1 LNKKEQRRLV
11 VLNEVEKGK
20 MIGREAGEVLGLS
33 LRHVRRI
40 LAAYRKEGA
49 AALAH
54 GNRGRKPPHTLD
66 AGMKKQ
72 VLELAQSIY
81 AGCNNQHFTE
91 LLAER
96 EGIVLSRS
104 SIRRILLEVG
114 IRSPRKRRP
123 PKHRSRRERYPKEG
137 MLLQIDGSHHN
148 WLEGRGPWLSLI
160 GAIDDATGE
169 VTHALFRNQ
178 EDAQGYFLLLRQIV
192 TSHGIPMALYRD
204 RHGIFE
210 RSKREPESLEEQLE
224 GRRQPTQ
231 FGRLLEELG
240 ITSIPSYS
248 PEARGRIER
257 LWGTFQDRLVSE
269 LRLAGAR
276 TLEEANQVLWDF
288 LPRYNQRFAVPA
300 AQTGSAYR
308 QPGEGF
314 IPDEVFCF
322 KYYRTVG
329 TDNVVRFGEH
339 RLQIM
344 PTNGRLSYARAR
356 VEVHERL
363 DGSLAVYYQEH
374 CLATKPAPPEAPVL
388 RARNAPR
395 VVPKT
400 PIVNRGILCNSPS
413 PNLSLQG
420 RGIHGR
426 VSARHYNSHELAVP
440 ATLTKKTSQPKH
452 SHRTKP
458 GPDHPWRRPFK
469 LHIDRG

>member
-1 LNKKEQRRLV
+1 M
-11 VLNEVEKGK
+11 VLNQVETSK
-20 MIGREAGEVLGLS
+20 MTDQEAAEVLGFS

-49 AALAH
+49 VALAH
-54 GNRGRKPPHTLD
+54 GNRERKPSNAMDGNLRR
-66 AGMKKQ
+66 Q
-72 VLELAQSIY
+72 VMELAQSTY

-91 LLAER
+91 LLSER

-104 SIRRILLEVG
+104 SVRRILLADG

-123 PKHRSRRERYPKEG
+123 PKHRSRRERYPQEG
-137 MLLQIDGSHHN
+137 MLLQTDGSRHD
-148 WLEGRGPWLSLI
+148 WLEGRGSWLTLI
-160 GAIDDATGE
+160 GAIDDATSE
-169 VTHALFRNQ
+169 IPYALFRNQ

-210 RSKREPESLEEQLE
+210 RCKRDVETVEEQLE
-224 GRRQPTQ
+224 GKRRPTQ

-269 LRLAGAR
+269 LRLAGAC
-276 TLEEANQVLWDF
+276 TLEEANQVLRDF
-288 LPRYNQRFAVPA
+288 LPRYNHRFAVPA
-300 AQTGSAYR
+300 AQPGSAYR
-308 QPGEGF
+308 QPVEGF

-329 TDNVVRFGEH
+329 LDNVVRFGEH

-356 VEVHERL
+356 VEVHEKMEAAWLYIIRDTAWLINQHRQRL
-363 DGSLAVYYQEH
+363 RCSGQ
-374 CLATKPAPPEAPVL
+374 
-388 RARNAPR
+388 
-395 VVPKT
+395 
-400 PIVNRGILCNSPS
+400 GI
-413 PNLSLQG
+413 
-420 RGIHGR
+420 
-426 VSARHYNSHELAVP
+426 
-440 ATLTKKTSQPKH
+440 
-452 SHRTKP
+452 
-458 GPDHPWRRPFK
+458 
-469 LHIDRG
+469 